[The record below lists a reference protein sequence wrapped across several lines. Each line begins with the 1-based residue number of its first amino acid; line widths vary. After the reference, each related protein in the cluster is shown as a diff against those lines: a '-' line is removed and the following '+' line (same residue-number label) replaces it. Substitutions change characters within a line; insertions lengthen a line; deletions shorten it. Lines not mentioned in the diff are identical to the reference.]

1 MHPVLFDLPLG
12 PLGTF
17 TVGTYGLFYAL
28 GFLLGLRLAVSYARQ
43 DGIEPSRIL
52 DLGIVGLLA
61 GFVGAKLLLYA
72 LDARYYLAEPVR
84 MLQNLRSAGVY
95 YGGLGLAVAA
105 GVWYVRRHRLPLGKV
120 ADLCAPALSLGQAI
134 GRIGCFLAG
143 CCYGRACDLPWGVT
157 FHDPRAAEL
166 TGVPVGVRLHPT
178 QLYHAAADVLTLV
191 VAMALMRRRRFDGQV
206 FWTWL
211 LLYSVLRAVVEHWR
225 GDMARGVFFSGALST
240 SQVISIPIAL
250 VSALM
255 LWRLGRRASAD
266 SAAAAARPRGR

>member
-28 GFLLGLRLAVSYARQ
+28 GFLLGLRLAVSYARR
-43 DGIEPSRIL
+43 DGIEPARIL

-105 GVWYVRRHRLPLGKV
+105 GVGYVRRHGLPLGKV
-120 ADLCAPALSLGQAI
+120 ADLSAPALSLGQAI

-166 TGVPVGVRLHPT
+166 TGVPIGVRLHPT
-178 QLYHAAADVLTLV
+178 QLYHGAADVITLV

-211 LLYSVLRAVVEHWR
+211 LLYSILRAVVEYWR
-225 GDMARGVFFSGALST
+225 GDLARGVFFSGSLST
-240 SQVISIPIAL
+240 SQIISIPIAI
-250 VSALM
+250 VSAVM
-255 LWRLGRRASAD
+255 LWRLGRRTGITP
-266 SAAAAARPRGR
+266 AAAAGRRAR